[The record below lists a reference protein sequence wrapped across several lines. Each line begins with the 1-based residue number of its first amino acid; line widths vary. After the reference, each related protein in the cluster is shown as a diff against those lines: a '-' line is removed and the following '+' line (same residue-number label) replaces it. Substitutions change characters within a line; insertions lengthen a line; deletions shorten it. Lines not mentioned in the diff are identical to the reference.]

1 MEIALYSSG
10 KRSKKF
16 RSILFK
22 GLWVSRGQSPPF
34 TQETDIHS
42 FSRLKS
48 VPVLVVAVR
57 RPKILSKKKKLPYRK
72 CFKGRPLLQ
81 VSPSFSNSPP
91 DCWRNSP
98 PVERT
103 ASSASRKCV
112 SFSGFRTWK
121 VLAVVKKRTNRFPVQ
136 TKDSVLLKPASL

>member
-1 MEIALYSSG
+1 MALYPSG

-48 VPVLVVAVR
+48 VPVLVVLRSKTQNILQIFGVKIKSIGIFYFWIEIDAVWN
-57 RPKILSKKKKLPYRK
+57 
-72 CFKGRPLLQ
+72 Q
-81 VSPSFSNSPP
+81 
-91 DCWRNSP
+91 
-98 PVERT
+98 
-103 ASSASRKCV
+103 
-112 SFSGFRTWK
+112 FRMK
-121 VLAVVKKRTNRFPVQ
+121 RAVLAQILPKEGDLTWSPLHGV
-136 TKDSVLLKPASL
+136 